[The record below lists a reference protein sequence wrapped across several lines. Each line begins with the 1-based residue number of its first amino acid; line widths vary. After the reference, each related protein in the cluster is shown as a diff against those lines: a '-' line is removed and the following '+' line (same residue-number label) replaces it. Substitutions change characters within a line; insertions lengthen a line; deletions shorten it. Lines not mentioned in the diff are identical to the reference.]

1 LTSQSFEALIQQAHE
16 DQYYM
21 QNGEPSLETPFNL
34 DILKQSV
41 DQAKQQLVNAH
52 QNDNENLFQFFV
64 AGDALESAVEQSVDI
79 IELPTSSRD
88 LFTRLELYPL
98 QKRLTEIQQTV
109 ESNLRTIIG
118 GSRSGCEPTDISI
131 LAETPQYYILYDK
144 FEILQ
149 DSLQAEYEV
158 PYTVRTAHRLQANQ
172 ILDRVKCDA
181 PSTDAPIWIIQKPS
195 HWYDGQWAMI
205 QTLSHFI
212 QCGMSPTEALDYW
225 MVEIMNSP
233 VRYWAHVRGKTKES
247 IYNHLRKAKGKI
259 DVQAH
264 PESPSGYDFTNRT
277 YSSEK
282 IEDLEYITVDNGF
295 LHPRRDLMNPS
306 LSGKMTSGNKGA
318 GPKQLAVALLA
329 DSLGD
334 EQARQ
339 LAPEL
344 HGQIYHLAKTDE
356 DGNWTLSEERLK
368 QWYWS
373 Q

>member
-1 LTSQSFEALIQQAHE
+1 MH
-16 DQYYM
+16 
-21 QNGEPSLETPFNL
+21 NGEPSLETPFNL

-41 DQAKQQLVNAH
+41 NQAKKQFVNTH
-52 QNDNENLFQFFV
+52 QNDNENRFQLFV
-64 AGDALESAVEQSVDI
+64 AEEAVESAIEQPVDI
-79 IELPTSSRD
+79 IELATSSRD
-88 LFTRLELYPL
+88 LFRRLELYPL

-118 GSRSGCEPTDISI
+118 GSRSGSEPTDISI

-149 DSLQAEYEV
+149 DGLQAEYKV
-158 PYTVRTAHRLQANQ
+158 PYTVCTAHRLQAIR
-172 ILDRVKCDA
+172 ILDQLKCEV
-181 PSTDAPIWIIQKPS
+181 PPTDAPIWIIQKPE

-233 VRYWAHVRGKTKES
+233 VRYWAHIRGKTKES
-247 IYNHLRKAKGKI
+247 IYNHLRKAKEKI

-264 PESPSGYDFTNRT
+264 PENPSEYDITNRT
-277 YSSEK
+277 YRSEK

-295 LHPRRDLMNPS
+295 LHPRRDIMNPS
-306 LSGKMTSGNKGA
+306 LSGKMTSGYQGA
-318 GPKQLAVALLA
+318 GPMQLAVALLA

-339 LAPEL
+339 LASEL
-344 HGQIYHLAKTDE
+344 KGKIHHLAKTDE